1 MTKGYAIINDT
12 GSSLTVNYE
21 DFDVEFC
28 GGDYEVTY
36 TLDED
41 NRQKLYDA
49 LKAEGLQGS
58 LEEMILSHFG
68 KYLDQDSFDNY
79 CETRNIKFDLF
90 TWVSRSSKRD

>member
-1 MTKGYAIINDT
+1 MTKGKAIIHDS
-12 GSSLTVNYE
+12 GSTLTVNYE
-21 DFDVEFC
+21 DFDVEAFG

-36 TLDED
+36 TLNED

-68 KYLDQDSFDNY
+68 EYLDNGSFCFY
-79 CETRNIKFDLF
+79 CDERNIKYDLF
-90 TWVSRSSKRD
+90 TRVS